1 MHAIP
6 DRSTVYIEYCRAC
19 DTHSWCTHHDEG
31 KYLSYFDKCK
41 NYSISVATMITNEF
55 PDINVV
61 GNKAPAH
68 LTPLTGY
75 DNKFYN
81 SKTKKYINF
90 PAIGA
95 FEVVFC
101 GQTIFSKKKTNAWP

>member
-1 MHAIP
+1 MQYLIAQLSILNIAGPVIP
-6 DRSTVYIEYCRAC
+6 IAGAPIMTKASISHILINV
-19 DTHSWCTHHDEG
+19 
-31 KYLSYFDKCK
+31 K